1 MKGFI
6 TIIFLLINSLI
17 FGQTAAEVEQ
27 MINLNSSSKVESYS
41 YARNAQNEYELM
53 FSSMFLF
60 YKNFISSQDGAHCT
74 FTPSCSVYA
83 LKAIQKQGTVVGMIN
98 FFDRFARCNGF
109 SSEHYEIDRKQNLL
123 IDPVK
128 NHKYE

>member
-1 MKGFI
+1 MRGLI
-6 TIIFLLINSLI
+6 TIIFLLISFSV
-17 FGQTAAEVEQ
+17 FGQTAAEVDQ
-27 MINLNSSSKVESYS
+27 MMNLNSSSKAESYS
-41 YARNAQNEYELM
+41 YARNAKNEYELM

-83 LKAIQKQGTVVGMIN
+83 LKAIQKQGTLVGLMN

-109 SSEHYEIDRKQNLL
+109 SSEHYEIDREHNLL